1 MRYTTVL
8 LILLGLLVGACYD
21 DRKPVPQ
28 LFIRVLADGTFTLNQ
43 EPMRADKLRS
53 EIKRIADEN
62 RRSIGSTSRVYVQI
76 GTQRGAS
83 QVNKQLVVDACI
95 AAGINSI
102 QQSSADE

>member
-1 MRYTTVL
+1 MRLPTF
-8 LILLGLLVGACYD
+8 LLVLCSFLVSGCYD

-53 EIKRIADEN
+53 EIRRIADEN

-76 GTQRGAS
+76 STQAGAS
-83 QVNKQLVVDACI
+83 QVHKQMVLDTCV

>member
-1 MRYTTVL
+1 MRLTAVFL
-8 LILLGLLVGACYD
+8 LFFGLFASGCYD

-43 EPMRADKLRS
+43 EPMRGEKLRS
-53 EIKRIADEN
+53 EIQRIADEN
-62 RRSIGSTSRVYVQI
+62 RRSIGTTARVYVQI
-76 GTQRGAS
+76 ATQAGAS
-83 QVNKQLVVDACI
+83 QVQKQMVLDACV

>member
-1 MRYTTVL
+1 MRLTAVL
-8 LILLGLLVGACYD
+8 FLIFGLLVSGCYD

-43 EPMRADKLRS
+43 EHMKAEKLRS
-53 EIKRIADEN
+53 EIQRIADEN
-62 RRSIGSTSRVYVQI
+62 RRSIGSTARVYVQI
-76 GTQRGAS
+76 STQAGAS
-83 QVNKQLVVDACI
+83 QSNKQMVLNTCV